1 MNRIP
6 SFGCVPINS
15 ADGHFGHMH
24 TLDTYIQA
32 QNRNCFHV
40 SAAATIGDNQVK
52 ELQYKAKT
60 YLATWPVTITTST

>member
-1 MNRIP
+1 MIP

-52 ELQYKAKT
+52 ETQK
-60 YLATWPVTITTST
+60 